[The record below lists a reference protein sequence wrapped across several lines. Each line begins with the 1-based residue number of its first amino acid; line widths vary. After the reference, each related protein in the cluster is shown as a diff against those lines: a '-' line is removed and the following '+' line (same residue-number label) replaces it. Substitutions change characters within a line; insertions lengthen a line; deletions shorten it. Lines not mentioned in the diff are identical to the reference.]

1 MVTIKNNTLWPL
13 KQIVSRNRVGGGGS
27 TIGMTPFYRSVPSRV
42 VWSGIAGVGAGAEG
56 GSVHAWPA
64 YQMMTKVPGRNILLY
79 AWIFLKAL
87 EYFTQL
93 ITLQQSRARAENLGN
108 LVPEDVQEDDEHFT
122 AEQMIQFLN
131 NLAKENNKLSVG
143 REIKWGVW
151 RRRRTLKIKC
161 VIAVILVGISIDL
174 DIFRVWKYKTKPT
187 DSGIRNLNAVSDLL
201 FVAVLII
208 VIIMGL
214 HCVSYNLQTSSCT
227 AAT

>member
-1 MVTIKNNTLWPL
+1 MPGQLIRWWPRCPGE
-13 KQIVSRNRVGGGGS
+13 I
-27 TIGMTPFYRSVPSRV
+27 FYYTHEYFLRLL
-42 VWSGIAGVGAGAEG
+42 
-56 GSVHAWPA
+56 
-64 YQMMTKVPGRNILLY
+64 NILHNLS
-79 AWIFLKAL
+79 L
-87 EYFTQL
+87 
-93 ITLQQSRARAENLGN
+93 LQQSRARAENLGN
-108 LVPEDVQEDDEHFT
+108 LVPEDGQEDDEHFT

-227 AAT
+227 AARVYCVTEHPFPSYSDQIQHIQAAGISATVVFSAA